1 MYLSLGK
8 AAHQLGVTPATVRRW
23 TDTGFLACRRTAGGH
38 RRIDK
43 KDVDELAQAIGDRGH
58 LEAQR
63 QRERELETLAAA
75 SLDVISRLDQD
86 ELLVEIARH
95 ATRLCRCHTCEIL
108 EYDRSAESVR
118 VLAEYDARG
127 RLRPTAGVF
136 WLRDLP
142 ATRRVLEQQDTLVVN
157 ADERDADAAEVSLM
171 RRYGEKSILMLPL
184 VFRGKA
190 IGMLE
195 VCDHERSRRYSA
207 QELRLCRA
215 LAGHAAVALHNA
227 RLYSAAQATDA
238 ALERLRLRLSA
249 LAGELSAL
257 AAAAPAVG
265 EPAAAGPAAAGPAAP
280 WAAAPGRA
288 VSGPAGS
295 LDRLAGALAT
305 SFEARF
311 CLIADGET
319 VLGAATA
326 KPQAPTALGTDAREA
341 HLLSARA
348 PHAGGWLEISLTLPR
363 PPVAGEADLLMLA
376 ALGAGWATGG
386 RSERRA

>member
-1 MYLSLGK
+1 MEASVEAWEDAVYLSLGK

-23 TDTGFLACRRTAGGH
+23 TDSGFLACRRTAGGH

-75 SLDVISRLDQD
+75 SLDVISRLDQG

-108 EYDRSAESVR
+108 EYDRAAETVR

-142 ATRRVLEQQDTLVVN
+142 ATRRVLEQQETLVVN

-184 VFRGKA
+184 VFRGEA

-227 RLYSAAQATDA
+227 RLYSAAQASDA
-238 ALERLRLRLSA
+238 ALDRLRLRLAA

-257 AAAAPAVG
+257 AVAELGAGAVPAVI
-265 EPAAAGPAAAGPAAP
+265 AA
-280 WAAAPGRA
+280 
-288 VSGPAGS
+288 AGS
-295 LDRLAGALAT
+295 LDRIATALTTA
-305 SFEARF
+305 FEARS
-311 CLIADGET
+311 CLIAVGET
-319 VLGAATA
+319 VRGAATA
-326 KPQAPTALGTDAREA
+326 KPEAPTAMGADAREA
-341 HLLSARA
+341 HLLSARV
-348 PHAGGWLEISLTLPR
+348 PRAGEWLELSLTLPR
-363 PPVAGEADLLMLA
+363 PPLAGEADLLMLA
-376 ALGAGWATGG
+376 ALSAAGVGAGATTA
-386 RSERRA
+386 R